1 MRLIIWIKFENETV
15 KYKAVFF
22 FDLSI
27 SHKRFYM
34 VVHVLF
40 LFPSYHVLDKYYIKC
55 ENAWLLG
62 RTELSCTKARLF
74 SPGVMF

>member
-40 LFPSYHVLDKYYIKC
+40 LFPSYHVSAIADR
-55 ENAWLLG
+55 NASILAIQLHPL
-62 RTELSCTKARLF
+62 ES
-74 SPGVMF
+74 SV